1 MRLTAWVFIAGVL
14 ATMVVTALV
23 AMLAFLGVRQL
34 SLQAGLTGLDLAS
47 SADGPRF
54 RATPVPTLVPGGQ
67 LVGEAPSA
75 TALPAVLPPALSDP
89 RARNILLL
97 GIDQRAGAGGDS
109 GRFFRSDTMIVIRIE
124 PLRESLAILSIPRDL
139 WLPFADGG
147 PPGRINTA
155 NSRGDSQGY
164 PTGGPGLA
172 ADTLQT
178 TLGLRIDNYLLV
190 NFDAFLTA
198 VDLLAPDGVEVCI
211 PQRIDDPAYP
221 DGNYGTIEVTFRRG
235 CQQLDAERLLQY
247 ARTRATRGADFDRAR
262 RQQEVLVALLRHVAS
277 LEGVS
282 RLLSQAP
289 VLWQEMGDSFRT
301 DLSLDEILQL
311 GLLLRSIPPDNL
323 RQGVID
329 NQVVRFGTTAGGDHV
344 LYPDIEAI
352 RALIQDVFGNG

>member
-1 MRLTAWVFIAGVL
+1 MRVPVWLFIAGVL
-14 ATMVVTALV
+14 ATMIATAMV

-34 SLQAGLTGLDLAS
+34 SLQAGLTGIELGPLA
-47 SADGPRF
+47 DNLRL
-54 RATPVPTLVPGGQ
+54 RTTPVPTLVHGVERDGAAA
-67 LVGEAPSA
+67 EA
-75 TALPAVLPPALSDP
+75 TELPAVVPPALTDP

-97 GIDQRAGAGGDS
+97 GIDQRAGAQNG
-109 GRFFRSDTMIVIRIE
+109 GRFFRSDTMIVIRVE
-124 PLRESLAILSIPRDL
+124 PLRESLAMLSIPRDL

-172 ADTLQT
+172 ADTLQAN
-178 TLGLRIDNYLLV
+178 LGLRIDNYLLV
-190 NFDAFLTA
+190 NFDTFLTA

-211 PQRIDDPAYP
+211 PQRIDDPKYP
-221 DGNYGTIEVTFRRG
+221 DGNYGTIHVTFQRG

-262 RQQEVLVALLRHVAS
+262 RQQDVLVALLRHAAS

-282 RLLSQAP
+282 HLLRQAP
-289 VLWQEMGDSFRT
+289 ALWQELGNSFRT

-329 NQVVRFGTTAGGDHV
+329 NQVVRFGTTSNGDQV
-344 LYPDIEAI
+344 LYPDIAAI
-352 RALIQDVFGNG
+352 RTLIQDVFGNG

>member
-1 MRLTAWVFIAGVL
+1 MRLTAWMFIAGVL
-14 ATMVVTALV
+14 ATMVATALV
-23 AMLAFLGVRQL
+23 AMLAFYGVRQL
-34 SLQAGLTGLDLAS
+34 SLQAGLSGLELAS

-54 RATPVPTLVPGGQ
+54 QATPVPTLASGGQ
-67 LVGEAPSA
+67 RAGEAPAA
-75 TALPAVLPPALSDP
+75 TALPAVLPPALADP

-97 GIDQRAGAGGDS
+97 GVDQRSGIIDD
-109 GRFFRSDTMIVIRIE
+109 GRFFRTDTMIVIRVE
-124 PLRESLAILSIPRDL
+124 PLRESLAMLSIPRDL

-147 PPGRINTA
+147 PPARINTA

-190 NFDAFLTA
+190 NFDAFLRA
-198 VDLLAPDGVEVCI
+198 VDLLAPNGVEVCI
-211 PQRIDDPAYP
+211 PQRIDDPDYP
-221 DGNYGTIEVTFRRG
+221 DDNYGTIQVSFRRG

-262 RQQEVLVALLRHVAS
+262 RQQQVLVAMLRHVAS
-277 LEGVS
+277 LQGVS

-289 VLWQEMGDSFRT
+289 ALWRELGDSFRT

-311 GLLLRSIPPDNL
+311 GLLLRDIPSDNL

-329 NQVVRFGTTAGGDHV
+329 NQVVRFGTTAGGDKV
-344 LYPDIEAI
+344 LFPDVAAI
-352 RALIQDVFGNG
+352 RELIQEVFGNG